1 MSMAEIVKYAGI
13 VYFVWIGLWFA
24 TAQAHFDRS
33 SRARPLLFAVVAL
46 SAILSIATLYILIG
60 DDVAGERLFA
70 SVVAATSA
78 ALLFRW
84 GLRSIA
90 RKNLGLAF
98 SGVVPPEVVEHGPYR
113 FVRHPLYTAYS
124 IFWLSC
130 AYLTGSYLVAG
141 LAVAVIL
148 LYALAAR
155 SEERDILRSNLGPA
169 YRDYRRRTGLLFPR
183 LLRKPQDNGSS

>member
-1 MSMAEIVKYAGI
+1 MSMADAAKYAGI

-46 SAILSIATLYILIG
+46 SAILSIATIYILILN
-60 DDVAGERLFA
+60 DVPGERLLT
-70 SVVAATSA
+70 SVVIATGA

-98 SGVVPPEVVEHGPYR
+98 SGVVPPVVVEHGPYR

-130 AYLTGSYLVAG
+130 AYLTGSYWVAA
-141 LAVAVIL
+141 LAGSVLA

-183 LLRKPQDNGSS
+183 LSRREKDARL